1 MINKELA
8 QRIVVNN
15 NENSEKMTNFIE
27 TSEDK
32 IKQLNSNFKNVESK
46 ENQWD
51 NNNKCK
57 KRRFDYLCNTS
68 NNFCN
73 KNKKMYIFDGP
84 TITSRDIDTKNQ

>member
-46 ENQWD
+46 VKEKERVINNQT
-51 NNNKCK
+51 NKMNQLLK
-57 KRRFDYLCNTS
+57 
-68 NNFCN
+68 
-73 KNKKMYIFDGP
+73 KKME
-84 TITSRDIDTKNQ
+84 KNY